1 MLWLVFGLT
10 AALLTAGVPL
20 SFNIL
25 KGKDLDAKMTHRH
38 VELSNRAMRPR
49 LVLINCLGMCAS

>member
-1 MLWLVFGLT
+1 LMLWLVFGLT

-25 KGKDLDAKMTHRH
+25 KGKD
-38 VELSNRAMRPR
+38 
-49 LVLINCLGMCAS
+49 VLERKT